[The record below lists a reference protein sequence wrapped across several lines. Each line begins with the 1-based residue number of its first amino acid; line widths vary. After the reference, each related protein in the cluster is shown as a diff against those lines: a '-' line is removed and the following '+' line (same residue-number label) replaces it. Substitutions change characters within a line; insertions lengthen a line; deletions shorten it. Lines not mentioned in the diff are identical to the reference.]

1 MNLTTGQNIAV
12 PFNAAQVLITTANQ
26 LPTLAIDHSIFLL
39 NADGKVAKDE
49 DFIFFNNPNRA
60 DVGIIH
66 NPANGTTELD
76 FSKTP
81 ASIAR
86 IVFALTI
93 SDGVHKNQSFRDVN
107 STKLTVQDKVSGTE
121 CAVFDLVTADKSET
135 ALIMGELYQRNGQWK
150 FRAIGQGFN
159 GGLQPLAEL
168 YGVDIG
174 EGESNPV
181 DVPAEPIPP
190 CPAPPQPQP
199 SLSLSKTPINL
210 KKSGEKATISLT
222 KGAKVTARLK
232 WETEADL
239 DLYCFYVDDT
249 GNESKIY
256 YRNLGSSSKPPFIQL
271 LGDSKIAGEEVVE
284 IARPDKVRYALIAAY
299 SAISNGV
306 GSFYSYQARCVI
318 TDNDGQTITT
328 HLADQDPY
336 SYWVAL
342 ARIDF
347 STAGKLTIENVE
359 TYSNEKTFLQQ
370 FEQRTGTK
378 PAGSWFKKSTA
389 NVNGVNSY
397 DPERSPHLFKDGS
410 FMMSIGK
417 AEFKDFDED

>member
-12 PFNAAQVLITTANQ
+12 AFNAAQVRLTTANKIAA
-26 LPTLAIDHSIFLL
+26 LAIDHSIFLL
-39 NADGKVAKDE
+39 NAEGKVAKDE
-49 DFIFFNNPNRA
+49 DFIFFNNPNRT

-66 NPANGTTELD
+66 NPGNGTTELELN
-76 FSKTP
+76 KVP
-81 ASIAR
+81 ANIVK

-93 SDGVHKNQSFRDVN
+93 SDGVTKQQSFRDVE
-107 STKLTVQDKVSGTE
+107 SAKLTVLDKNTGTE
-121 CAVFDLVTADKSET
+121 SAVFDLPTTDKTET
-135 ALIMGELYQRNGQWK
+135 ALVMGEFYQRNGQWK

-174 EGESNPV
+174 EGESNPA
-181 DVPAEPIPP
+181 DVQAE
-190 CPAPPQPQP
+190 PAPPSPTPPP

-210 KKSGEKATISLT
+210 KKSGEKATISLS

-239 DLYCFYVDDT
+239 DLYCFYVDDA
-249 GNESKIY
+249 GNENKVY
-256 YRNLGSSSKPPFIQL
+256 YHNLGSLTKPPFIQL

-328 HLADQDPY
+328 HLAHQDPY

-359 TYSNEKTFLQQ
+359 TYSNKETFLQQ

-378 PAGSWFKKSTA
+378 PGGSWFKKNTA
-389 NVNGVNSY
+389 NVNGVDSY
-397 DPERSPHLFKDGS
+397 DAERSPHLFKDGS
-410 FMMSIGK
+410 FMMSVGEV
-417 AEFKDFDED
+417 EFKDDDDL

>member
-1 MNLTTGQNIAV
+1 MNLTPGQNLAI
-12 PFNAAQVLITTANQ
+12 PCSTLQVQLTTENKTA
-26 LPTLAIDHSIFLL
+26 TLAIDHSIFLL
-39 NADGKVAKDE
+39 NTADKVAQDQ

-66 NPANGTTELD
+66 NPADGTTEIEL
-76 FSKTP
+76 SKIP

-93 SDGVHKNQSFRDVN
+93 SDGVNKKQSFRDVGA
-107 STKLTVQDKVSGTE
+107 TQLTILDKSSGTE
-121 CAVFDLVTADKSET
+121 CAVFNLPTADKTET
-135 ALIMGELYQRNGQWK
+135 ALIMGEFYQRNGLWK

-174 EGESNPV
+174 EGETKQSDEPPAPV
-181 DVPAEPIPP
+181 PP
-190 CPAPPQPQP
+190 CPAPAPN
-199 SLSLSKTPINL
+199 LSLSKTPINL

-232 WETEADL
+232 WESEADL
-239 DLYCFYVDDT
+239 DLYCFYVDEA
-249 GNESKIY
+249 GNEAKVY
-256 YRNLGSSSKPPFIQL
+256 YRNMGSLSAPPFIQL
-271 LGDSKIAGEEVVE
+271 LGDSQIAGEEVVE
-284 IARPDKVRYALIAAY
+284 ISRADKVRYALIAAY

-318 TDNDGQTITT
+318 TDNEGQTVTT
-328 HLADQDPY
+328 HLAHTDPY

-342 ARIDF
+342 ALIDF
-347 STAGKLTIENVE
+347 STPGKLTIENVE
-359 TYSNEKTFLQQ
+359 TYSNEETFLRQ

-378 PAGSWFKKSTA
+378 PGSGWFKKNTA
-389 NVNGVNSY
+389 TVNGVDSY
-397 DPERSPHLFKDGS
+397 DEERSPYLFKDGT
-410 FMMSIGK
+410 FMMSVGEV
-417 AEFKDFDED
+417 EFK